1 MDHNHTPSFFF
12 SFPQWNLWDV
22 GWLGAPVDGGAY
34 ELDDDDDEVSDPYL
48 WANVHYGCGQEEE
61 TPGRDGVMEF

>member
-12 SFPQWNLWDV
+12 FPQWNLWDV

-34 ELDDDDDEVSDPYL
+34 ELDDDDDDP
-48 WANVHYGCGQEEE
+48 ADHYSF
-61 TPGRDGVMEF
+61 TNHHSP